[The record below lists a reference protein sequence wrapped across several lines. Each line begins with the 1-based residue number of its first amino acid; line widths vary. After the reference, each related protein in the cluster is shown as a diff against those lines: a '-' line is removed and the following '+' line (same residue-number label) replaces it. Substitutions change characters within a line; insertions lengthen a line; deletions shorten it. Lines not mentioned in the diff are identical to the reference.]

1 MNRLFLILFLF
12 INTQLISQNGND
24 FFHINT
30 ENGKISIP
38 NIEIKNFLNQKIIEL
53 ENSGYPF
60 VEVKLEN
67 IKNNKADLSIK
78 KGEQYKLDS
87 LVIYG
92 SNKLSTNQLYNI
104 IDFKKGEVYSQ
115 QKLDKISEIF
125 KKNENYNQTKSYDI
139 VFHKNTFDL
148 YFYLDKIS
156 KNNIDALIGFNSDN
170 GKININGH
178 LITKI
183 QNIFNLEEEININ
196 WVSQQEKFQKFNSK
210 FQVPRILNSKI
221 AVTSELYIYK
231 KHIEFINIQT
241 SFSADYP
248 IMLYGKIKLLYQN
261 KNSNT
266 QQNSLQNSKT
276 KSIGLGLDINRNN
289 LKICSENYIGDK
301 KYPNKTFRH
310 INTIF
315 HSEYFHKIFNNISF
329 TYTNNTQLIFSSKL
343 QENEKLFFGGS
354 NTLKGFLE
362 DEFSTSKFSIF
373 STYFKYNLDLKTA
386 AVLFTQQAFYREK
399 NETNHANSFGI
410 GGEISN
416 KIGIVYLQY
425 AIGISENKS
434 FNIQNGIIHIGLK
447 NTF

>member
-30 ENGKISIP
+30 ENGTIRIP
-38 NIEIKNFLNQKIIEL
+38 NIEVKNFLNQKIIEL

-67 IKNNKADLSIK
+67 IKNNKADLTIN

-87 LVIYG
+87 LIIYG
-92 SNKLSTNQLYNI
+92 SNKLLTNQLYRI
-104 IDFKKGEVYSQ
+104 IDLKKGELYSQ
-115 QKLDKISEIF
+115 DKIDKISEIF
-125 KKNENYNQTKSYDI
+125 EDHKNYFQTKPYDI

-156 KNNIDALIGFNSDN
+156 KNNIDALIGFNSNN

-178 LITKI
+178 LLTKI
-183 QNIFNLEEEININ
+183 QNIFNFEEEIFIN
-196 WVSQQEKFQKFNSK
+196 WNSQQEEFQKFNSEI
-210 FQVPRILNSKI
+210 QVPRILNSKI
-221 AVTSELYIYK
+221 GTKSKLDIYK
-231 KHIEFINIQT
+231 KHKEFMNIKT
-241 SFSADYP
+241 SFSAEYP
-248 IMLYGKIKLLYQN
+248 IMFYGKIKLILNN

-266 QQNSLQNSKT
+266 EQNSLQNSKT
-276 KSIGLGLDINRNN
+276 KSIGLGLDINRKNW
-289 LKICSENYIGDK
+289 KIYSENCIGNKRYPDK
-301 KYPNKTFRH
+301 TVKHF
-310 INTIF
+310 NTIIQ
-315 HSEYFHKIFNNISF
+315 SEFFHKIFNNTSF
-329 TYTNNTQLIFSSKL
+329 RFTNNTQLIFSSKL

-362 DEFSTSKFSIF
+362 DEFSTSKFSIL
-373 STYFKYNLDLKTA
+373 STYFRYNLDSKTA
-386 AVLFTQQAFYREK
+386 AVLFAQQAIYREQ

-410 GGEISN
+410 GGEIKN
-416 KIGIVYLQY
+416 KTGIVYLQY

-434 FNIQNGIIHIGLK
+434 FKTQNGIIHIGLK